1 MATSSASFQAE
12 FQILADGLDTA
23 WMLLCATLV
32 VLMQLDFARFEAGSV
47 RSMNIVCTYAKNM
60 LDFVLG
66 IIVACLW
73 GFSLATGSSALS
85 GGGDS
90 ISEKREHATA
100 FFFHVALQSASAT
113 IVSGAMAERTT
124 VSAYG
129 FLSILVS
136 GLNYSLASRWVWGG
150 GWLSSLSPPVHD
162 HAGSGVVHVIGGFSA
177 LAGAAAVGPR
187 LGRWDASKARSF
199 LPQDVP
205 SLISG
210 AFLLWVGWFGL
221 NCGSSFSVSSP
232 GTVFTAANA
241 AMTTTLS
248 AAAGASVAG
257 LYSAVNLREGVLDI
271 VAMAN
276 GVIAGLVSI
285 TAGAD
290 CIDAGLSLLVGAVGG
305 LFFSS
310 MIWVTQHIIMVDD
323 VVGAFAMHGM
333 CGAWGLVAVGLFHR
347 TDGLFMGGGGNLL
360 GSQLLG
366 MVVLAALGFIPTFG
380 VAHLLH
386 RAERLRASTED
397 ERRGLDKV
405 WLSPHRVRSEALS
418 RCATA
423 ASALKS
429 CGYDPAQMLDAL
441 KALKGIIHRPFT
453 PQAGDHKLEGE
464 VADILHHCVGHAA
477 DEAWGG
483 DNSNPESRKDFFGF
497 LSHHKLD
504 AGDAARIFVDNA
516 RRIVQER
523 PDQRKYGK
531 IENLM
536 FLDTN
541 NLKELNNLL
550 TYVRASK
557 NYLLL
562 LSRDTLNRPWVLAE
576 LCAAHQD
583 GCSLHSVLVEFPGRE
598 KNSKMFRFPQ
608 DLDAAISEWTDY
620 YLHIQKY
627 QKRGPSMLFR
637 WFGASKILPNGLD
650 GVRLSQC
657 TQTAATAKLPENAS
671 IKESE
676 ADRTATTATS
686 EVTTTTE
693 ATAMT
698 EVTSTTEFT
707 AATEV
712 TSLTDEP
719 DAASTKTVVTAVEA
733 ATTTTTD
740 TALRT

>member
-1 MATSSASFQAE
+1 MAASAAFAAE
-12 FQILADGLDTA
+12 FQVLADGLDTA

-32 VLMQLDFARFEAGSV
+32 ILMQLGFARFEAGSV

-73 GFSLATGSSALS
+73 GFSLATGASALS

-90 ISEKREHATA
+90 VSEKREHATA

-136 GLNYSLASRWVWGG
+136 GVNYSLASRWVWGG
-150 GWLSSLSPPVHD
+150 GWLSTLSPSVHD
-162 HAGSGVVHVIGGFSA
+162 HAGGGVVHVIGGFSA

-221 NCGSSFSVSSP
+221 NCGSSLSVSSP
-232 GTVFTAANA
+232 ATVLTAANA
-241 AMTTTLS
+241 AITTTLS
-248 AAAGASVAG
+248 GAAGATVAG
-257 LYSAVNLREGVLDI
+257 VYSAANLREGVLDI

-305 LFFSS
+305 LFFSG
-310 MIWVTQHIIMVDD
+310 MIWITQHIIMVDD
-323 VVGAFAMHGM
+323 VVGAFSMHGA
-333 CGAWGLVAVGLFHR
+333 CGAWGLIAVGLFHR
-347 TDGLFMGGGGNLL
+347 TDGLFMGGGGGLL
-360 GSQLLG
+360 GSQLLAV
-366 MVVLAALGFIPTFG
+366 VVLAALGFIPTFL

-386 RAERLRASTED
+386 RAERLRASPED
-397 ERRGLDKV
+397 ERRGLDKA

-423 ASALKS
+423 AAALQS

-483 DNSNPESRKDFFGF
+483 DNSSPENRKDFFGF

-516 RRIVQER
+516 RKIAQDK

-531 IENLM
+531 IENIM
-536 FLDTN
+536 FLDSN
-541 NLKELNNLL
+541 NLKELDNLL

-583 GCSLHSVLVEFPGRE
+583 GCSMHSVLVEFPGRE

-620 YLHIQKY
+620 YLHLQKY
-627 QKRGPSMLFR
+627 QHRGPSMLFR
-637 WFGASKILPNGLD
+637 WFGGTQILPKGLD
-650 GVRLSQC
+650 GLRLSQF
-657 TQTAATAKLPENAS
+657 TKTSATAKLPENSS
-671 IKESE
+671 IRESE
-676 ADRTATTATS
+676 TTS
-686 EVTTTTE
+686 TTTT
-693 ATAMT
+693 AIT
-698 EVTSTTEFT
+698 EVTKATELT

-712 TSLTDEP
+712 TKATEVTD
-719 DAASTKTVVTAVEA
+719 ATATKPTATAVEA
-733 ATTTTTD
+733 VTTKNS
-740 TALRT
+740 